1 MSSSSSSWYYPDAE
15 SYTISDKKPL
25 HLLNPNQFYKI
36 CPGLSGGNGDGDDDG
51 NYNGNYNGNGGGTSS
66 SSSSS
71 WEDDQPICGDGSPF
85 CFYFSKTSQMHS
97 NRDKLLIEIMGGGAC
112 WDSDTCDRQAGML
125 YVNENLDDVLGKSC
139 QEVQYGFEMDGAT
152 ANMLCSAK
160 LGTSNNNNNNSNGNS
175 DGSSSSSS
183 SSGSSNSAV
192 VDFTR
197 YNAIVIPYCTQDVH
211 LGSNTMVYSENDDDD
226 DNNNNARTVHHKGAN
241 NLRAVLR
248 WVYHNFPNL
257 RHASVTGCSAGGTA
271 VPVVQ
276 QLLHKHYNHF
286 GNRATQVSSMIDSPV
301 YLTPTYFLENALDH
315 WDPEPILSSIGIPYE
330 KFRSSEAYPT
340 LMWDLILKK
349 GSNKNR
355 WGFVSHV
362 EDPVSL
368 AYYQYMVGD
377 ENGNNDYNG
386 DDGNNYGN
394 YGDDVYSNNNNN
406 NNNGNR
412 FRRHLDNNDDLSDQ
426 WYSELSSSVSYIEKR
441 HRNVKSYWMESEGHC
456 SFGLYY
462 ALQEEDFPT
471 FAASVFRED
480 ALLMSA
486 KPAVGA
492 FFLAGVMGTLLLA
505 GLVIHRIHR
514 QSSLQASAINIDEDD
529 EPPKP
534 ETSSTIAGGKDVPM
548 LSEKKDEMENDGIMW
563 AAATGTSVAA
573 AADNIE
579 TLATRQSWSFRKK
592 IRSMMVSMDECPVTA
607 GYTLWITVYF
617 LAMLS
622 SEGFAHPINNPSLG
636 PSALGLSVFGINN
649 PSLIV
654 YYHQWFRLFT
664 SNFLVSGVLTL
675 VVAYMYLWHRIRK
688 LEARMIHD
696 FKSPWLFVTII
707 IILATTINASYC
719 LVPARR
725 GASTAAIPLLIGL
738 QAFHLTYYWNSFVRP
753 FLSIGAIGFDTIV
766 VVTLF
771 PFNSWVMIVAALVT
785 GWITAKIARTMDVWL
800 PGPMMN
806 VLRQNGIQL
815 ELGSTNG
822 SVVPHGAHLRVA
834 SFGTALSFP
843 PSQAVSESEYNNF
856 DGNLSNSYET
866 MDDQRSDCPG
876 HTRNRRGKFL
886 KRTICCGFS
895 ALFVLLLVPLFLTLV
910 ATPNEVYLKP
920 FRTGCKTF
928 FTVDIDDLSASS
940 FLSNG
945 DDDDNAG
952 RARSLVV
959 AASYSA
965 ETTRE
970 SFFRWLAGGDNDDDG
985 GGNYG
990 CAEFCVPHL
999 LAPFVKGILRKRDIP
1014 IDQGRCSDNGYSTH
1028 VLDKTFTALSYSLD
1042 VELYG
1047 AYNGGDDDD
1056 GNNR

>member
-1 MSSSSSSWYYPDAE
+1 MSSSSSSSSWYYPDAE

-36 CPGLSGGNGDGDDDG
+36 CPGLSGGDDDG
-51 NYNGNYNGNGGGTSS
+51 NGNGNGDGTRSGY
-66 SSSSS
+66 S
-71 WEDDQPICGDGSPF
+71 WEDQPICGDGSPF
-85 CFYFSKTSQMHS
+85 CFYFSKPSQMHS

-112 WDSDTCDRQAGML
+112 WDSDTCDRQADML

-160 LGTSNNNNNNSNGNS
+160 LGNNESSEG
-175 DGSSSSSS
+175 GSSSSSS
-183 SSGSSNSAV
+183 V

-211 LGSNTMVYSENDDDD
+211 LGSNTMVYSENDDDNND
-226 DNNNNARTVHHKGAN
+226 DGGNNNNARTVHHKGAN
-241 NLRAVLR
+241 NLKAVLK

-271 VPVVQ
+271 VPVVE

-286 GNRATQVSSMIDSPV
+286 GNRATQVASMSDSPV

-330 KFRSSEAYPT
+330 KFRSSEDYPT
-340 LMWDLILKK
+340 MMWDYILRK
-349 GSNKNR
+349 GNNKNR
-355 WGFVSHV
+355 WGFVSHT

-368 AYYQYMVGD
+368 AYYQYMGGGNED
-377 ENGNNDYNG
+377 GNNNNDEGNYG
-386 DDGNNYGN
+386 DDGNYGN
-394 YGDDVYSNNNNN
+394 YGDDDYNNNR
-406 NNNGNR
+406 NR
-412 FRRHLDNNDDLSDQ
+412 FRRLDNNDDLSDQ
-426 WYSELSSSVSYIEKR
+426 WYSEMTSSISYIEKR

-462 ALQEEDFPT
+462 ALQEDDFPS

-480 ALLMSA
+480 TLLMSA

-492 FFLAGVMGTLLLA
+492 FFLAALTGTLLLA
-505 GLVIHRIHR
+505 GLVIHRIRR
-514 QSSLQASAINIDEDD
+514 QSSLQVSAMHIDD
-529 EPPKP
+529 EPKT
-534 ETSSTIAGGKDVPM
+534 ETTSAGGGDIPILSSPKKENEKEKDGV
-548 LSEKKDEMENDGIMW
+548 MW
-563 AAATGTSVAA
+563 APATG
-573 AADNIE
+573 ADNIE
-579 TLATRQSWSFRKK
+579 TLATRRSWSFRKK
-592 IRSMMVSMDECPVTA
+592 FRSIMVAMDDYPVTA

-617 LAMLS
+617 LAMLA

-675 VVAYMYLWHRIRK
+675 VMAYIYLWHRIRK
-688 LEARMIHD
+688 LEERMIHD

-707 IILATTINASYC
+707 IVLATTINASYC
-719 LVPARR
+719 LFPPRR

-738 QAFHLTYYWNSFVRP
+738 QAFHLTFYWNSFVRP

-806 VLRQNGIQL
+806 ILRQNGIQL

-822 SVVPHGAHLRVA
+822 SVVTPGGHGRVA

-843 PSQAVSESEYNNF
+843 PCPAVSESEYNNF

-866 MDDQRSDCPG
+866 MDDQRSDCPD
-876 HTRNRRGKFL
+876 HTRSRRGKFL
-886 KRTICCGFS
+886 KRAICCSFS
-895 ALFVLLLVPLFLTLV
+895 ALFVLLLVPLFVTLV
-910 ATPNEVYLKP
+910 ATPNEAYLEP
-920 FRTGCKTF
+920 FRTGCKSF
-928 FTVDIDDLSASS
+928 YTVDIDDLSASS
-940 FLSNG
+940 FLSGGG
-945 DDDDNAG
+945 DDDGNGNAG
-952 RARSLVV
+952 RALSLVA
-959 AASYSA
+959 AASYSE
-965 ETTRE
+965 ETTTE

-985 GGNYG
+985 GRSYG

-999 LAPFVKGILRKRDIP
+999 LVPFVKGVLRKKEIP
-1014 IDQGRCSDNGYSTH
+1014 IDRGRCSDNGYSTH

-1042 VELYG
+1042 VELYA
-1047 AYNGGDDDD
+1047 AYNGGDDD
-1056 GNNR
+1056 GNNQ

>member
-15 SYTISDKKPL
+15 SYIISDKKPL
-25 HLLNPNQFYKI
+25 QLLNPNQFYKI
-36 CPGLSGGNGDGDDDG
+36 CPGLSGGNGDDDG
-51 NYNGNYNGNGGGTSS
+51 NYNGNYNGDATS

-71 WEDDQPICGDGSPF
+71 WEDDHPICGDGSPF
-85 CFYFSKTSQMHS
+85 CFYFSKPSQMHS

-112 WDSDTCDRQAGML
+112 WDSDTCDRQASML

-139 QEVQYGFEMDGAT
+139 QEVQYGFETDGAT

-160 LGTSNNNNNNSNGNS
+160 LGNNNNDSS
-175 DGSSSSSS
+175 DGGSGSS
-183 SSGSSNSAV
+183 SSNSAV

-211 LGSNTMVYSENDDDD
+211 LGSKTMVYSENDDDD
-226 DNNNNARTVHHKGAN
+226 GGNNARTVHHKGAN
-241 NLRAVLR
+241 NLRAVLQ

-271 VPVVQ
+271 VPVVE

-286 GNRATQVSSMIDSPV
+286 GNRATQVASISDSPV
-301 YLTPTYFLENALDH
+301 YLTPSYFLENALDH
-315 WDPEPILSSIGIPYE
+315 WDAEPILSSIGIPYE
-330 KFRSSEAYPT
+330 KFRTSEAYPT

-349 GSNKNR
+349 GNNKNR

-368 AYYQYMVGD
+368 AYYQYMGGNED
-377 ENGNNDYNG
+377 GNNNNNVDDYNG

-394 YGDDVYSNNNNN
+394 YGDDVYNNNN

-412 FRRHLDNNDDLSDQ
+412 FRRHLNNNDDLSDQ
-426 WYSELSSSVSYIEKR
+426 WYSELSSSISYIEKR

-462 ALQEEDFPT
+462 ALQEEDFT
-471 FAASVFRED
+471 SFAASVFRED

-486 KPAVGA
+486 KPAVDA
-492 FFLAGVMGTLLLA
+492 FVLAGVMGTLLLT
-505 GLVIHRIHR
+505 GLVIHRIRR
-514 QSSLQASAINIDEDD
+514 QSSLEATAINIDEDD

-534 ETSSTIAGGKDVPM
+534 ETNTAAAGGKDIPM
-548 LSEKKDEMENDGIMW
+548 LTKNEDVKESDGMMW

-579 TLATRQSWSFRKK
+579 TLATRRSWSFRKF
-592 IRSMMVSMDECPVTA
+592 RSMMMSMDEFPVTA

-617 LAMLS
+617 LAMLA

-688 LEARMIHD
+688 LEERMIHD

-707 IILATTINASYC
+707 IVLATTINASYC
-719 LVPARR
+719 LVPPRR

-738 QAFHLTYYWNSFVRP
+738 QAFHLTFYWNSFVRP

-866 MDDQRSDCPG
+866 MDDQRSDCPD
-876 HTRNRRGKFL
+876 HTRSRRGKFL
-886 KRTICCGFS
+886 KRAICCGFS

-910 ATPNEVYLKP
+910 ATPNEAYLEP
-920 FRTGCKTF
+920 FRTGCKSF
-928 FTVDIDDLSASS
+928 YTVDIDGLSSS
-940 FLSNG
+940 FLSSGG
-945 DDDDNAG
+945 DDDGGNAG
-952 RARSLVV
+952 RARSLV
-959 AASYSA
+959 AQ
-965 ETTRE
+965 ETTTE
-970 SFFRWLAGGDNDDDG
+970 YFFRWLAGGDNDDG
-985 GGNYG
+985 GGSYG
-990 CAEFCVPHL
+990 CAEVCVPHL
-999 LAPFVKGILRKRDIP
+999 LAPFVKGILRKKDIP
-1014 IDQGRCSDNGYSTH
+1014 IDRGRCSDNGYSTH

-1042 VELYG
+1042 VELYA
-1047 AYNGGDDDD
+1047 AYNGGYDDD
-1056 GNNR
+1056 GDNQ